1 MPEMMLAIDRPTAL
15 KTKQLQALLTS
26 VAQTVSHICS
36 ASDDCATRL
45 DRIEEQI
52 EEAAGLEG
60 VRVLRF
66 QLEECLQM
74 LREETRRQREDISR
88 TIVRL
93 QKGIELAQAGDAED
107 ATLPPEIDKVS
118 GLEMRASAE
127 RAMAAASE
135 RGGVAY
141 AALFVVDRLH
151 LINAQFGYAT
161 GDRILREFCEHL
173 RRSLTPED
181 QLFRWT
187 GPAFLAVIECS
198 EAPAEVEAEI
208 QHIAG
213 GQLEAAVQIGNG
225 CVRLPIVRSS
235 LVLPLAG
242 AGTMADLS
250 SRLDAFTG
258 QQARH

>member
-1 MPEMMLAIDRPTAL
+1 MLAGDPLTEL
-15 KTKQLQALLTS
+15 KTKHLQALLAS
-26 VAQTVSHICS
+26 VAQTVAHLCS
-36 ASDDCATRL
+36 AGDDCATRL

-52 EEAAGLEG
+52 EEASGLEG

-66 QLEECLQM
+66 RLEECLQM

-88 TIVRL
+88 TLVRL
-93 QKGIELAQAGDAED
+93 QQRIAAAQAGDAED

-118 GLEMRASAE
+118 GLEMRESAE
-127 RAMAAASE
+127 RAMASSRE
-135 RGGVAY
+135 RGGVGH

-173 RRSLTPED
+173 RRSLAPQD

-187 GPAFLAVIECS
+187 GPAFLAVIERG
-198 EAPAEVEAEI
+198 ETPAEVEAEI
-208 QHIAG
+208 QRIAG

-225 CVRLPIVRSS
+225 CVRLPIVRTS
-235 LVLPLAG
+235 LLLPLDRT
-242 AGTMADLS
+242 GTMADLS
-250 SRLDAFTG
+250 NRLDAFTG
-258 QQARH
+258 QQDRH

>member
-1 MPEMMLAIDRPTAL
+1 MPELTLALDPPTTL

-36 ASDDCATRL
+36 ASDDCTNRL
-45 DRIEEQI
+45 NQIEEQI

-66 QLEECLQM
+66 RLEECLQA
-74 LREETRRQREDISR
+74 LRDETRRQREDISQAFA
-88 TIVRL
+88 RL
-93 QKGIELAQAGDAED
+93 QKRIEAAQAGDADD

-118 GLEMRASAE
+118 GLEMRESAE
-127 RAMAAASE
+127 QAMTASRE
-135 RGGVAY
+135 RGGVGY

-173 RRSLTPED
+173 RRSLAPQD

-187 GPAFLAVIECS
+187 GPAFLAVIERS

-208 QHIAG
+208 QRIAD

-225 CVRLPIVRSS
+225 CVRLPIVRTS
-235 LVLPLAG
+235 LLLPLDRT
-242 AGTMADLS
+242 GTMADLS
-250 SRLDAFTG
+250 NRLDAFTG
-258 QQARH
+258 QQDRH